1 MNPSEQGPA
10 EPGLAPRPSRPK
22 FRGLPIKAEGE
33 GEGLVPWQWAVE
45 QLEVARNYWL
55 ATVRADG
62 TPHAMPVWGVWLDG
76 LFYFDTHPQSQKVR
90 NLRAQPRAVVHLES
104 GSEVVILEG
113 QSTSKT
119 TTSRKASCSSGS
131 PPPTRRSTETGR
143 LARSPSARTSATRG
157 ARTSRAARRGTPS
170 TDAPRAGLGRQLARG
185 KPGFPR
191 VPPS

>member
-113 QSTSKT
+113 VIDVEDDDIEEGELFE
-119 TTSRKASCSSGS
+119 RIAAAY
-131 PPPTRRSTETGR
+131 ETKYGNR
-143 LARSPSARTSATRG
+143 PFGAFAFRPHVSYAWREDFTGSATRY
-157 ARTSRAARRGTPS
+157 AF
-170 TDAPRAGLGRQLARG
+170 D
-185 KPGFPR
+185 
-191 VPPS
+191 